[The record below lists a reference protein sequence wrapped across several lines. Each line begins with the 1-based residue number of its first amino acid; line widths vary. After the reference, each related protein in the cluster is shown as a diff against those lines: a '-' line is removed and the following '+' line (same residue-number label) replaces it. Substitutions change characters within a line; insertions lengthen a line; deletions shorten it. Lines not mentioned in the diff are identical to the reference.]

1 MQRNRSQLVSGR
13 PQRDARK
20 REHGIAR
27 KREGGIAMIT
37 VVLIIFLLMA
47 SALSSVDFTEQEAR
61 ASGQSRATMRSL
73 YAADAGIQLAIS
85 RVENSDFSAFSI
97 VLSDGTTVESRRRTD
112 AAPQPIAGNGS
123 NVQAGPPPD
132 GFEFGEGG
140 GFAMQVY
147 PLNATAV
154 GNNNL
159 TSELEA
165 KVGVLSAG
173 PGYD

>member
-1 MQRNRSQLVSGR
+1 MHGDRSRHAASRR
-13 PQRDARK
+13 PQDDR
-20 REHGIAR
+20 
-27 KREGGIAMIT
+27 REGGIAMIT

-61 ASGQSRATMRSL
+61 ASSQSRATMRSL

-85 RVENSDFSAFSI
+85 RVQASDFAAFSV
-97 VLSDGTTVESRRRTD
+97 VLTDGTVVESRRRID
-112 AAPQPIAGNGS
+112 AAAQPLANNGTD
-123 NVQAGPPPD
+123 VQAGPPPD

-140 GFAMQVY
+140 GFSMDVY
-147 PLNATAV
+147 PLHATAV
-154 GNNNL
+154 GRNNL

-173 PGYD
+173 AGYD

>member
-1 MQRNRSQLVSGR
+1 MQRNRTEQLASTR
-13 PQRDARK
+13 SRARE
-20 REHGIAR
+20 RTPSIAR
-27 KREGGIAMIT
+27 RREGGIAMIT

-47 SALSSVDFTEQEAR
+47 SALSSVDFTEQESR

-73 YAADAGIQLAIS
+73 YAADAGIQLAMS
-85 RVENSDFSAFSI
+85 RVETGDFSAFS
-97 VLSDGTTVESRRRTD
+97 VALTDGTVVESRRRTD
-112 AAPQPIAGNGS
+112 GAPQPIAGGGS
-123 NVQAGPPPD
+123 DVQAGPPPD
-132 GFEFGEGG
+132 GFQFGEGG

-154 GNNNL
+154 GNNDL